1 MNCMKTNIES
11 LKKISMFFVFYSS
24 KLYNFNNNNNC
35 LRLIIN
41 ESIFYV
47 WIDLNREAHV
57 EDLV

>member
-1 MNCMKTNIES
+1 MNGTKTNIES

-41 ESIFYV
+41 EM
-47 WIDLNREAHV
+47 NREAHV